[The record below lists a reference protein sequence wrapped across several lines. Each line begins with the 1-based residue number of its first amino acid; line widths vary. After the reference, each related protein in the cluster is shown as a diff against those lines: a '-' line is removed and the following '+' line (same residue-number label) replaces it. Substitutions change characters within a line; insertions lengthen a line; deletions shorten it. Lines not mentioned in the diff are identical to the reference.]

1 MKISDIEVKT
11 IMPSVKF
18 PVPLPLESNESAA
31 SLEQWK
37 NSFTTYAQRD
47 PLFLPFLTK
56 SWDSDAV
63 NRGFRDIEGGLTAV
77 EQSTNCELFLKHVS
91 SYLKYPFWNKRILN
105 RTTDLKSVWKIFDE
119 IFGIEQTADSLLDI
133 SSMKY
138 NGSEPYNSFL
148 ARIQFHLENHL
159 PKAGITVDGISSGPS
174 GEKMTIMIS
183 DLAVKEWLEKIHP
196 GLIDSVKIEYG
207 AQIKE
212 GARLSALA
220 PQISKAIPSLLKK
233 LNNNKTDVIRV

>member
-1 MKISDIEVKT
+1 MS
-11 IMPSVKF
+11 SVKF
-18 PVPLPLESNESAA
+18 PVPLPLEATETAA

-47 PLFLPFLTK
+47 PLFLPFLTN
-56 SWDSDAV
+56 SWDSGAV
-63 NRGFRDIEGGLTAV
+63 NRGFRDIERGLSAA

-105 RTTDLKSVWKIFDE
+105 RTTNLKSVWKIFDE

-159 PKAGITVDGISSGPS
+159 PKAGITVDGISSGPT
-174 GEKMTIMIS
+174 GEKMTIKPKGSAI
-183 DLAVKEWLEKIHP
+183 A
-196 GLIDSVKIEYG
+196 DSPQSN
-207 AQIKE
+207 QI
-212 GARLSALA
+212 A
-220 PQISKAIPSLLKK
+220 PNQSCIITL
-233 LNNNKTDVIRV
+233 